1 MALLYAEESYAI
13 RGAFFE
19 VHKALG
25 PGFLEKVYQE
35 SLAKEFLLRGIPF
48 KREVRILVNYKGEPL
63 HQNYIA
69 DFICFDKN
77 IVECKAVSQLSTT
90 HKAQLI
96 NYLKASNLRLGFL
109 VNFSDMFINPIRII
123 NANWVPPLP

>member
-69 DFICFDKN
+69 DFICFDKI

-123 NANWVPPLP
+123 NANWVPPHP

>member
-48 KREVRILVNYKGEPL
+48 KREVRILVNYKCEPL

-69 DFICFDKN
+69 DFICFDKI